1 MMRGAEEVILGSS
14 ARIALQ
20 DSRPDEAT
28 FFQPQGVNDMQEPIT
43 GPVRVDRLQ
52 PKQPRGLVVVITGNG
67 KGKTTS
73 AMGMVLRACGHGL
86 RSCII
91 QFMKGDL
98 YSGEWDG
105 VKLLGGLVELHA
117 TGKGFCGIRG
127 NPYSREE
134 HRANAQT
141 AIALAREKMLTG
153 DFDVIILDEINNAVK
168 YRLVDLDQLLALLDI
183 RPAKLHLVLTGR
195 HAAPEVVER
204 ADTVSEVNE
213 IKHAYRQQIEPQP
226 GIDY

>member
-1 MMRGAEEVILGSS
+1 ME
-14 ARIALQ
+14 
-20 DSRPDEAT
+20 
-28 FFQPQGVNDMQEPIT
+28 QPAA

-52 PKQPRGLVVVITGNG
+52 PREPRGLVVVITGNG

-86 RSCII
+86 RSCIV

-105 VKLLGGLVELHA
+105 VKRLDDLVELYA

-134 HRANAQT
+134 HRENAQA
-141 AIALAREKMLTG
+141 AIALAREKMLSG
-153 DFDVIILDEINNAVK
+153 VHNLVVLDEINNAVK
-168 YRLVDLDQLLALLDI
+168 HRLVDLEQVLALLDE
-183 RPAKLHLVLTGR
+183 RPASVHLVLTGR
-195 HAAPEVVER
+195 NAAPEVIER
-204 ADTVSEVNE
+204 ADTVSEVTE